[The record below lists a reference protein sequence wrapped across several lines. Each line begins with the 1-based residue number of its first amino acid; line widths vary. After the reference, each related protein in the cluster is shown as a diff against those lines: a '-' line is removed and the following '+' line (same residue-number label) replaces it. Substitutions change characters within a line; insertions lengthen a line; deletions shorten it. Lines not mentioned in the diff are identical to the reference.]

1 MTETQAQRS
10 IADTTDTTRTD
21 TTRIDTARTDTER
34 IDTGNSRA
42 NGSRDLGQTR
52 IADVVVSKIAG
63 LAAREVRGVYA
74 LGGGG
79 AARAFDA
86 LRGRIPGAT
95 SNAAHGVAVE
105 VGERQ
110 AAVDLEVI
118 LDYGVSIVEAATTIR
133 TNIISAIE
141 RMTGL
146 EVVEVNIAVGDV
158 HLPSAEEP
166 AAPAVSRVA

>member
-1 MTETQAQRS
+1 MTSTQAPQS
-10 IADTTDTTRTD
+10 VAE
-21 TTRIDTARTDTER
+21 TTRIDAR
-34 IDTGNSRA
+34 IDGAGIRSTGS
-42 NGSRDLGQTR
+42 GDLGQTR

-63 LAAREVRGVYA
+63 LAAREVRGVYSV
-74 LGGGG
+74 GGGG
-79 AARAFDA
+79 AAKALDA

-95 SNAAHGVAVE
+95 SNASHGVAVE

-110 AAVDLEVI
+110 AAVDLEVV
-118 LDYGVSIVEAATTIR
+118 LDYGMSIVEVATTIR

-158 HLPSAEEP
+158 HLPEDEAP
-166 AAPAVSRVA
+166 VPPAVSRVA

>member
-1 MTETQAQRS
+1 MTSMQAAQGG
-10 IADTTDTTRTD
+10 TDTTRLD
-21 TTRIDTARTDTER
+21 DSRTDTGR
-34 IDTGNSRA
+34 PDTGRTDTGRSR
-42 NGSRDLGQTR
+42 SSDSQDLGQTR

-63 LAAREVRGVYA
+63 LAARKVRGVYA

-95 SNAAHGVAVE
+95 SNASHGVAVE

-118 LDYGVSIVEAATTIR
+118 LDYGVSIVEVATTIR
-133 TNIISAIE
+133 QDIISAIE

-146 EVVEVNIAVGDV
+146 EVTEVNIAVDDV
-158 HLPSAEEP
+158 HLPRQES
-166 AAPAVSRVA
+166 AAPADGEPRVQ

>member
-1 MTETQAQRS
+1 MTSMQAAQGG
-10 IADTTDTTRTD
+10 TDTTRLD
-21 TTRIDTARTDTER
+21 DSRTDTGR
-34 IDTGNSRA
+34 PDTGRTDTGRSRSS
-42 NGSRDLGQTR
+42 GSRDLGQTR

-95 SNAAHGVAVE
+95 SNASHGVAVE

-118 LDYGVSIVEAATTIR
+118 LDYGVSIVEVATTIR
-133 TNIISAIE
+133 QDIISAIE

-158 HLPSAEEP
+158 HLPDQEEP

>member
-1 MTETQAQRS
+1 MTSTQTAHGD
-10 IADTTDTTRTD
+10 AD
-21 TTRIDTARTDTER
+21 TTRIDNV
-34 IDTGNSRA
+34 NSRSGG
-42 NGSRDLGQTR
+42 NQELGQTR

-79 AARAFDA
+79 AARAFES

-95 SNAAHGVAVE
+95 SNASHGVAVE

-118 LDYGVSIVEAATTIR
+118 LDYGVPIVEVATTIR
-133 TNIISAIE
+133 ANIISALE

-158 HLPSAEEP
+158 HLPDEEP
-166 AAPAVSRVA
+166 ARPAISRVA